1 MVVVQSCLDVTI
13 RSYALVRAI
22 AGFQAF
28 ELIKLINILRNQ
40 VTLNPV
46 AGDKR

>member
-1 MVVVQSCLDVTI
+1 MDVTI

-22 AGFQAF
+22 TGFPAF
-28 ELIKLINILRNQ
+28 ELINVLCDQ

-46 AGDKR
+46 AGDER